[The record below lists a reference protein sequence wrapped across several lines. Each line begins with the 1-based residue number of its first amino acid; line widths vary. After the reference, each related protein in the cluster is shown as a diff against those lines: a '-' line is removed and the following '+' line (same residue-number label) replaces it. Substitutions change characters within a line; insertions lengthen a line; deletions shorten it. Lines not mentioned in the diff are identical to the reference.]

1 MKKIIFSICLAAL
14 AIGCAK
20 TEVQF
25 EQTDAISFAPVAQV
39 ATKAAISGTNF
50 NTKENLYVSASA
62 VTQVKANNT
71 VTGLL
76 TDNSGNVIYEKYLNN
91 AEFTRSVSTSP
102 YTGSYYWP
110 NVKALLFAGYVNA
123 GSATVTVDDPVQTM
137 TISEYTQLDSGNND
151 LMYFFNRGTSN
162 FGFTKTSDNI
172 GVVMNHACAWLVFNI
187 YGDDITGATGTT
199 WKILDLQVMN
209 ISKTGTATLKSSSVV
224 WDETDKTKEYI
235 IYQNS
240 TGEPLSE
247 TNAFTPC
254 PTDCIVIPQ
263 LPTELYVKYSYTSQA
278 NTTIVEETTIPLTF
292 NETAEWAAGTKYTYD
307 VTVTATEIKIM
318 PTSTEWVD
326 YDSDGNSTN
335 GNQSIPGTI

>member
-39 ATKAAISGTNF
+39 ATKAALEDAGF
-50 NTKENLYVSASA
+50 NTTVPLYVSASA

-76 TDNSGNVIYEKYLNN
+76 TDSSGKVIYEKYLNN
-91 AEFTRSVSTSP
+91 AEFTRSASTSP

-110 NVKALLFAGYVNA
+110 NVKALLFAGYVNT
-123 GSATVTVDDPVQTM
+123 GDATVTVDNPVQGM
-137 TISEYTQLDSGNND
+137 TITNYTQPDTGNND
-151 LMYFFNRGTSN
+151 LMYFFNRGEN
-162 FGFTKTSDNI
+162 GYGFTKTSNNI

-187 YGDDITGATGTT
+187 KGDKVTGVTGTS
-199 WKILDLQVMN
+199 WKILDLQVMD
-209 ISKTGTATLKSSSVV
+209 ISKTGTATLTSTSVS
-224 WDETDKTKEYI
+224 WDETEKTKEYI

-240 TGEPLSE
+240 TGQPLSE

-254 PTDCIVIPQ
+254 PNECIVIPQ
-263 LPTELYVKYSYTSQA
+263 LPTELYVKYSYVSQA
-278 NTTIVEETTIPLTF
+278 GTTIVEETTVPLTF
-292 NETAEWAAGTKYTYD
+292 NGSDEWAAGYKYTYD
-307 VTVTATEIKIM
+307 ITITATAIEIM
-318 PTSTEWVD
+318 PTANTWTP
-326 YDSDGNSTN
+326 YDADTSKE
-335 GNQSIPGTI
+335 GNQSIPGRI